1 MATFDILLALLL
13 GVFVLGTIA
22 ASMANYL
29 IGGYRLLS
37 WMKRQKDSFRIRG
50 STTTSENEQ
59 KAIHETLMACDQLQ
73 KTDLKKWKFKFESIS
88 LIEKIS
94 SIYHPNSP
102 VSIEQARLGDI
113 LEVLQ
118 EANQKI
124 LHIIHLPQIN
134 YVTRFRLIQ
143 ILESFTTSS
152 AEKDKVKKNTSEIK
166 NLLFRPLFRKLQIMV
181 VRSLLVQWLLLVGEA
196 SLKVYGDNSIDEEDI
211 EAEEILAGWDYL
223 YAEVGVPLSE
233 NVQQIVESMKK
244 EILFST
250 ASISWKKVRENYF
263 SLIDQIARH
272 YHSESTFPI
281 YEVRV
286 FDLLKSVS
294 NSLEQIARLTQKP
307 VLSTI
312 LKIRITQLTQA
323 KTMALPLGE
332 HRIFDWMNRYQ
343 VGRIAKWSHTLYRTL
358 QKKQPRILFRDVVF
372 GIAKEGGKRWL
383 ILYLHE
389 KIAAEANKLYSG

>member
-1 MATFDILLALLL
+1 MATFDILLVLLL
-13 GVFVLGTIA
+13 GVIVLGTIA
-22 ASMANYL
+22 SIANYL

-37 WMKRQKDSFRIRG
+37 WLKRQRDSFRIRG
-50 STTTSENEQ
+50 GTTTSENEQ
-59 KAIHETLMACDQLQ
+59 RAIHETLMACDQLQ
-73 KTDLKKWKFKFESIS
+73 KTDLKKWKFKFETIS

-113 LEVLQ
+113 FEVLQ
-118 EANQKI
+118 DANKKI
-124 LHIIHLPQIN
+124 LHIIHLPRIN

-143 ILESFTTSS
+143 VLESFITSS
-152 AEKDKVKKNTSEIK
+152 AEKNKVKKNTSEIK

-196 SLKVYGDNSIDEEDI
+196 SLKVYGDNSIDEEDV
-211 EAEEILAGWDYL
+211 EAEEILAGWDCL
-223 YAEVGVPLSE
+223 YAEVDVPLSE
-233 NVQQIVESMKK
+233 NAQQIVESMKK

-250 ASISWKKVRENYF
+250 ASISWKKVGANYF
-263 SLIDQIARH
+263 SLVDQIARH

-294 NSLEQIARLTQKP
+294 DSLEQIGRLTQKP
-307 VLSTI
+307 VLSKI

-332 HRIFDWMNRYQ
+332 YKIFDWMSKYQ

-358 QKKQPRILFRDVVF
+358 QKKQPGILFRDVVF
-372 GIAKEGGKRWL
+372 SIVKEGGKRWL
-383 ILYLHE
+383 VLYLHG
-389 KIAAEANKLYSG
+389 KIAAEANKLYSR

>member
-1 MATFDILLALLL
+1 
-13 GVFVLGTIA
+13 
-22 ASMANYL
+22 
-29 IGGYRLLS
+29 
-37 WMKRQKDSFRIRG
+37 MKRQRDSFSIRG
-50 STTTSENEQ
+50 GTTTSEKEQ
-59 KAIHETLMACDQLQ
+59 KAIQETLLACDQLQ
-73 KTDLKKWKFKFESIS
+73 KTDLKKWKFKLETIS

-124 LHIIHLPQIN
+124 LHIIHLPQID

-143 ILESFTTSS
+143 VLGSFITSS
-152 AEKDKVKKNTSEIK
+152 AEKNQVKKNIPKNK
-166 NLLFRPLFRKLQIMV
+166 NLLLEPLFRKLQTMV

-196 SLKVYGDNSIDEEDI
+196 SLKVYGDNSIDEDV
-211 EAEEILAGWDYL
+211 EAEEILAGWDCL
-223 YAEVGVPLSE
+223 HDEVESPLSE

-250 ASISWKKVRENYF
+250 ASISWKKAGENYF
-263 SLIDQIARH
+263 SLVDQIARH

-294 NSLEQIARLTQKP
+294 DSLEQIGRLTQKP
-307 VLSTI
+307 VLSKI

-332 HRIFDWMNRYQ
+332 YRIFDWMSRYQ

-358 QKKQPRILFRDVVF
+358 QKKQPGILFRDVVF
-372 GIAKEGGKRWL
+372 GIVKEGGKRWL
-383 ILYLHE
+383 VLYLHG
-389 KIAAEANKLYSG
+389 KIAAEANKLYSR

>member
-1 MATFDILLALLL
+1 
-13 GVFVLGTIA
+13 
-22 ASMANYL
+22 
-29 IGGYRLLS
+29 
-37 WMKRQKDSFRIRG
+37 
-50 STTTSENEQ
+50 
-59 KAIHETLMACDQLQ
+59 
-73 KTDLKKWKFKFESIS
+73 
-88 LIEKIS
+88 
-94 SIYHPNSP
+94 
-102 VSIEQARLGDI
+102 
-113 LEVLQ
+113 
-118 EANQKI
+118 
-124 LHIIHLPQIN
+124 
-134 YVTRFRLIQ
+134 
-143 ILESFTTSS
+143 
-152 AEKDKVKKNTSEIK
+152 
-166 NLLFRPLFRKLQIMV
+166 MV

-196 SLKVYGDNSIDEEDI
+196 SLKIYGDNSIDEEDI